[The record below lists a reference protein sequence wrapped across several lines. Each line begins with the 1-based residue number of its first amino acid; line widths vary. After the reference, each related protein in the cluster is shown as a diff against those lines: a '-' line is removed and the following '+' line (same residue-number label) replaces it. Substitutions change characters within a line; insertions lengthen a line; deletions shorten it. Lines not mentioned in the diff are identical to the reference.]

1 MDVRIGIEI
10 SPLESQWI
18 LGNESLQPRLVIA
31 GAIVIEPCPIIL
43 PSRVLERIR
52 TGAGDGGL
60 PKRLIGVGGARRALR
75 VTECEATSQRIRVV
89 MLVAGACL
97 SDERLIDVQ
106 TPQIARA
113 DRAAANLGG
122 DIIPIV

>member
-1 MDVRIGIEI
+1 
-10 SPLESQWI
+10 
-18 LGNESLQPRLVIA
+18 
-31 GAIVIEPCPIIL
+31 
-43 PSRVLERIR
+43 
-52 TGAGDGGL
+52 
-60 PKRLIGVGGARRALR
+60 
-75 VTECEATSQRIRVV
+75 